1 MKRQKELRDHQIHFR
16 MTDEDMQ
23 ELDMASY
30 LEDMTRSEYVRRAL
44 HFYFNLR
51 KYAPEIIEE
60 LEKEMSDKYE

>member
-1 MKRQKELRDHQIHFR
+1 MRKQKELRDHQIHFR

-30 LEDMTRSEYVRRAL
+30 LEDMTRSECVRRAL

-51 KYAPEIIEE
+51 KYAPEVIEE
-60 LEKEMSDKYE
+60 FEREMMKK

>member
-1 MKRQKELRDHQIHFR
+1 MSKKELRDHQIHFR
-16 MTDEDMQ
+16 MTDEDMR

-51 KYAPEIIEE
+51 KYAPEVIEE
-60 LEKEMSDKYE
+60 FEREMMKK